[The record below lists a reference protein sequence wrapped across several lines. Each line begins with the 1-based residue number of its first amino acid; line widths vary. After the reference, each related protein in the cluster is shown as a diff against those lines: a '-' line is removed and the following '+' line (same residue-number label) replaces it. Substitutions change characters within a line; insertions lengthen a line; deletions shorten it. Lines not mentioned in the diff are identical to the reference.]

1 MQSLK
6 EKIKGGKLVLGTII
20 SEVRNPNIGNLLAQA
35 GFEFF
40 VIDTEHGAYN
50 WETVSDI
57 IAGARGAGIPVIV
70 RVPEIRR
77 EAIMKPLDSGA
88 AGILVPNVNTV
99 EQAKEVVEY
108 AKYPPLGKRGVAL
121 RRAHSQYA
129 RVNAVEYMA
138 KANDDV
144 FVAVQ
149 AETPESIQ
157 NADAIAGVAGVDCVF
172 ASPLDLSVNMGIAGQ
187 VDHPRETMAMT
198 QMLEA
203 CKKHKKV
210 SGILSFDV
218 LQLKPWIAKG
228 VRMAVYSSDI
238 TMLADAAGDAVRDL
252 KG

>member
-1 MQSLK
+1 MKTLK

-20 SEVRNPNIGNLLAQA
+20 SEVRNPNIGNLLSQA

-40 VIDTEHGAYN
+40 VIDMEHGAYN

-88 AGILVPNVNTV
+88 AGVLVPNVSTV
-99 EQAKEVVEY
+99 EQAREVVEH
-108 AKYPPLGKRGVAL
+108 AKYPAVGKRAVAL

-129 RVNAVEYMA
+129 RVNAVEFMA
-138 KANDDV
+138 KANDEV

-149 AETPESIQ
+149 AETPEAIQ
-157 NADAIAGVAGVDCVF
+157 NADAIAGLAGIDGVF

-187 VDHPRETMAMT
+187 TDHPRETIAIT

-203 CKKHKKV
+203 CKKHKKAG
-210 SGILSFDV
+210 GIMSFDQM
-218 LQLKPWIAKG
+218 QLKPWIAKG
-228 VRMAVYSSDI
+228 MQLVVYSSDI